1 MVRLPTKPYC
11 SIQNGNFLLLNYSKH
26 FSNRLHE
33 ANKSFY
39 EENQFIK
46 NFKQFFMKRIFT
58 FLLALFFLSL
68 GRVFS
73 QADSCVI
80 LGCAANYG
88 TQTTNNSLP
97 LLSNGFPGTCYN
109 PPATYSQ
116 VFWQFVFVDP
126 SAVGVYA
133 QSFTA
138 TNGTIPLDLDWAVY
152 DMGATAP
159 GTITCS
165 YINTNKPSWT
175 QIRCSGAGNNPAG
188 PGTLDGAQTLPPGA
202 TGEYY
207 AIAII
212 INPNGADPSPDP
224 NFTFTVGT
232 PTLDGNPLTVANCA
246 AILLPVKLTGFNAR
260 VANCGVVNLDWTAAD
275 ESDFKSYE
283 VQSST
288 NGASFQTIA
297 TLEAKNSGSTQQ
309 YSYQDNSPAQG
320 KLYYR
325 LRLVNTDGSFEYS
338 KTIAM
343 RLDCNKSQIFVYP
356 NPVKNK
362 LNVNITNAQNNITI
376 AKLFDNYGRV
386 VYTGTMV
393 SGTNTIDMSKFAS
406 GIYILSLK
414 NNTQVQNIKITR

>member
-1 MVRLPTKPYC
+1 M
-11 SIQNGNFLLLNYSKH
+11 
-26 FSNRLHE
+26 
-33 ANKSFY
+33 
-39 EENQFIK
+39 
-46 NFKQFFMKRIFT
+46 
-58 FLLALFFLSL
+58 
-68 GRVFS
+68 
-73 QADSCVI
+73 
-80 LGCAANYG
+80 
-88 TQTTNNSLP
+88 
-97 LLSNGFPGTCYN
+97 
-109 PPATYSQ
+109 
-116 VFWQFVFVDP
+116 
-126 SAVGVYA
+126 
-133 QSFTA
+133 
-138 TNGTIPLDLDWAVY
+138 
-152 DMGATAP
+152 
-159 GTITCS
+159 
-165 YINTNKPSWT
+165 
-175 QIRCSGAGNNPAG
+175 
-188 PGTLDGAQTLPPGA
+188 
-202 TGEYY
+202 
-207 AIAII
+207 
-212 INPNGADPSPDP
+212 
-224 NFTFTVGT
+224 
-232 PTLDGNPLTVANCA
+232 ANCA